1 MMKKVLCLM
10 MAWCLLAV
18 PTALAAEDLTGRPLA
33 DGVVSAVHYLDVTA
47 PMSGTLNAFDLTAG
61 DTVAA
66 GQNLM
71 GFVTTGVYATE
82 NATVGAVFVQPG
94 DDAAAAMAR
103 YGMLL
108 GLEPAQSQQIQAS
121 TTGAYNDDANRTLHL
136 GETLY
141 FKSNK
146 SSRVEGQ
153 GQVVAVSG
161 AQYTVDV
168 LAGDFELNESL
179 TLYRD
184 DGYDQKDCVGKGTIV
199 RRDPLPVQGSG
210 RVAAVHVQEGQQ
222 VTAGQLLLELV
233 SADADP
239 QAFSPWVTAQE
250 AGVVASVDVTPGS
263 AAAKGAKLI
272 TVAVTPGQQVWK
284 GQLLCRLYL
293 TDDLEVVAEVDEMD
307 LGTLRV
313 GDTLPVTLDMNP
325 EQIITGTVTEIS
337 ALGVTRQNAAYYTV
351 HVSIPASSGRLGAS
365 ASVYLN

>member
-1 MMKKVLCLM
+1 
-10 MAWCLLAV
+10 MAWCLLV
-18 PTALAAEDLTGRPLA
+18 DTTALAAEDLTGRPLA

-71 GFVTTGVYATE
+71 GFITTGVYATE

-136 GETLY
+136 GETLN

-146 SSRVEGQ
+146 STRVDGQ
-153 GQVVAVSG
+153 RQEVAESG

-250 AGVVASVDVTPGS
+250 AGVVASV
-263 AAAKGAKLI
+263 
-272 TVAVTPGQQVWK
+272 AVTPGQQVWK

-337 ALGVTRQNAAYYTV
+337 ALGVTRQDAAYYTV

>member
-71 GFVTTGVYATE
+71 GFITTGVYATE

-222 VTAGQLLLELV
+222 VTTGQLLLELV
-233 SADADP
+233 SADAAP

-250 AGVVASVDVTPGS
+250 AGVVAS
-263 AAAKGAKLI
+263 
-272 TVAVTPGQQVWK
+272 VAVTPGQQVWK

>member
-108 GLEPAQSQQIQAS
+108 GLEPAQAQQIQAS

-222 VTAGQLLLELV
+222 VTTGQLLLELV

-250 AGVVASVDVTPGS
+250 AGVVAS
-263 AAAKGAKLI
+263 
-272 TVAVTPGQQVWK
+272 VAVTPGQQVWK

>member
-82 NATVGAVFVQPG
+82 SATVGAVFVQPG

-121 TTGAYNDDANRTLHL
+121 ITGAYNDDANRTLHL

-168 LAGDFELNESL
+168 LAGNFELNESL

-184 DGYDQKDCVGKGTIV
+184 DGYDQKDCVGKGSIV

-250 AGVVASVDVTPGS
+250 AGVVAS
-263 AAAKGAKLI
+263 
-272 TVAVTPGQQVWK
+272 VAVTPGQQVWK

>member
-121 TTGAYNDDANRTLHL
+121 TTGAYNDDANRTLYL

-184 DGYDQKDCVGKGTIV
+184 DGYDQKDCVGKGAIV

-250 AGVVASVDVTPGS
+250 AGVVAS
-263 AAAKGAKLI
+263 
-272 TVAVTPGQQVWK
+272 VAVTPGQQVWK

>member
-1 MMKKVLCLM
+1 M
-10 MAWCLLAV
+10 
-18 PTALAAEDLTGRPLA
+18 
-33 DGVVSAVHYLDVTA
+33 
-47 PMSGTLNAFDLTAG
+47 
-61 DTVAA
+61 
-66 GQNLM
+66 
-71 GFVTTGVYATE
+71 
-82 NATVGAVFVQPG
+82 
-94 DDAAAAMAR
+94 
-103 YGMLL
+103 
-108 GLEPAQSQQIQAS
+108 
-121 TTGAYNDDANRTLHL
+121 
-136 GETLY
+136 
-141 FKSNK
+141 
-146 SSRVEGQ
+146 
-153 GQVVAVSG
+153 VAVSG

-199 RRDPLPVQGSG
+199 RRAPLPVQGNG

-250 AGVVASVDVTPGS
+250 AGVVAS
-263 AAAKGAKLI
+263 
-272 TVAVTPGQQVWK
+272 VAVTPGQQVWK

>member
-71 GFVTTGVYATE
+71 GFITTGVYATE

-179 TLYRD
+179 TLYLD
-184 DGYDQKDCVGKGTIV
+184 DGYDQKDCVGKVTIV

-250 AGVVASVDVTPGS
+250 AGVVAS
-263 AAAKGAKLI
+263 
-272 TVAVTPGQQVWK
+272 VAVTPGQQVWK

>member
-108 GLEPAQSQQIQAS
+108 GLEPAQAQQIQAS

-184 DGYDQKDCVGKGTIV
+184 DGYDQKDCVGKGSIV

-210 RVAAVHVQEGQQ
+210 RVTAVHVQEGQQ

-250 AGVVASVDVTPGS
+250 AGVVAS
-263 AAAKGAKLI
+263 
-272 TVAVTPGQQVWK
+272 VAVTPGQQVWK